1 MRVSLLKTVI
11 LAAALFVGQASTQA
25 AQLFFN
31 GSVITPLADAGTKWG
46 LVLTYTAGTSFATI
60 DTATL
65 IVGSQTWGTLVGTSN
80 QISLDVTKTQMLI
93 VASFGP
99 STPGNLGSSFS
110 ALSFAVTGFNAAAG
124 QNASEANIETIFK
137 NQKTASGTFFT
148 VPFAPVFSGSALTLA
163 GDLNSAPEPASVGL
177 LLGLGA
183 IVGGRY
189 YRKRRRER
197 LTRS

>member
-1 MRVSLLKTVI
+1 MRRNFLKSLML
-11 LAAALFVGQASTQA
+11 LAMLAVGQASANA

-31 GSVITPLADAGTKWG
+31 GSVITPLADAGTRWG

-65 IVGSQTWGTLVGTSN
+65 VIGSQTWGTLLGSSN
-80 QISLDVTKTQMLI
+80 QITLDTSRTQMLI

-99 STPGNLGSSFS
+99 STPGNLGTSFS
-110 ALSFAVTGFNAAAG
+110 ALSFAVTGFNAASS

-148 VPFAPVFSGSALTLA
+148 VPSAPVFSGSALTLA
-163 GDLNSAPEPASVGL
+163 GDLNSAPEPASLGL

-189 YRKRRRER
+189 YRRRRQNVMA
-197 LTRS
+197 

>member
-1 MRVSLLKTVI
+1 MRGNVFKTVM
-11 LAAALFVGQASTQA
+11 LMTMLCVGQASTQA

-65 IVGSQTWGTLVGTSN
+65 VIGSQTWGTLVGTNN
-80 QISLDVTKTQMLI
+80 QISLDSTRTQMLI

-110 ALSFAVTGFNAAAG
+110 ALSFAVTGFNAASG
-124 QNASEANIETIFK
+124 QNASEANIETLFK

-148 VPFAPVFSGSALTLA
+148 VPFGPVFSGSALTLA
-163 GDLNSAPEPASVGL
+163 GDLNSAPEPASLGL

-189 YRKRRRER
+189 FRNRRRNR
-197 LTRS
+197 TV

>member
-1 MRVSLLKTVI
+1 MRRNFLKSLML
-11 LAAALFVGQASTQA
+11 LAMLAVGQASANA

-31 GSVITPLADAGTKWG
+31 GSVITPLADAGTRWG

-65 IVGSQTWGTLVGTSN
+65 VIGSQTWGTLLGSSN

-99 STPGNLGSSFS
+99 STPGNLGTTFS
-110 ALSFAVTGFNAAAG
+110 ALSFAVTGFNAASS

-148 VPFAPVFSGSALTLA
+148 VPSAPVFSGSALTLA
-163 GDLNSAPEPASVGL
+163 GDLNSAPEPASLGL

-189 YRKRRRER
+189 YRRRRQNVMA
-197 LTRS
+197 

>member
-1 MRVSLLKTVI
+1 MRRNFLKSLML
-11 LAAALFVGQASTQA
+11 LAMLAVGQASANA

-31 GSVITPLADAGTKWG
+31 GSVITPLADAGTRWG

-65 IVGSQTWGTLVGTSN
+65 VIGSQTWGTLLGSSN

-99 STPGNLGSSFS
+99 STPGNLGTSFS
-110 ALSFAVTGFNAAAG
+110 ALSFAVTGFNAASS

-148 VPFAPVFSGSALTLA
+148 VPSAPVFSGSALTLA
-163 GDLNSAPEPASVGL
+163 GDLNSAPEPASLGL

-189 YRKRRRER
+189 YRRRRQNVMA
-197 LTRS
+197 

>member
-1 MRVSLLKTVI
+1 MRRNFLKSLML
-11 LAAALFVGQASTQA
+11 LAMLAVGQASANA

-65 IVGSQTWGTLVGTSN
+65 VIGSQTWGTLLGSSN

-99 STPGNLGSSFS
+99 STPGNLGTTFS
-110 ALSFAVTGFNAAAG
+110 ALSFAVTGFNAASS

-148 VPFAPVFSGSALTLA
+148 VPSAPVFSGSALTLA
-163 GDLNSAPEPASVGL
+163 GDLNSVPEPASLGL

-189 YRKRRRER
+189 YRRRRQNVMA
-197 LTRS
+197 

>member
-1 MRVSLLKTVI
+1 MRRNFLKSLML
-11 LAAALFVGQASTQA
+11 LAMLAVGQASANA

-31 GSVITPLADAGTKWG
+31 GSVITPLADAGTRWG
-46 LVLTYTAGTSFATI
+46 LVLTYTAGTSFANI

-65 IVGSQTWGTLVGTSN
+65 VIGSQTWGTLLGSSN
-80 QISLDVTKTQMLI
+80 QITLDTSRTQMLI

-99 STPGNLGSSFS
+99 STPGNLGTSFS
-110 ALSFAVTGFNAAAG
+110 ALSFAVTGFNAASS

-148 VPFAPVFSGSALTLA
+148 VPSAPVFSGSALTLA
-163 GDLNSAPEPASVGL
+163 GDLNSAPEPASLGL

-189 YRKRRRER
+189 YRRRRQNVMA
-197 LTRS
+197 

>member
-1 MRVSLLKTVI
+1 MRRNFLKSLML
-11 LAAALFVGQASTQA
+11 LAMLAVGQASANA

-31 GSVITPLADAGTKWG
+31 GSVITPLADAGTSWG

-65 IVGSQTWGTLVGTSN
+65 VIGSETWGTLLGSSN
-80 QISLDVTKTQMLI
+80 LITLDNSRTQMLI
-93 VASFGP
+93 VANFGP
-99 STPGNLGSSFS
+99 STPGNLGTTFS
-110 ALSFAVTGFNAAAG
+110 ALSFAVTGFNAASS

-148 VPFAPVFSGSALTLA
+148 VPSAPVFSGSALTLA
-163 GDLNSAPEPASVGL
+163 GDLNSAPEPASLGL

-189 YRKRRRER
+189 YRRRRENVMA
-197 LTRS
+197 

>member
-1 MRVSLLKTVI
+1 MRRNFLKSLML
-11 LAAALFVGQASTQA
+11 LAMLAVGQASANA

-31 GSVITPLADAGTKWG
+31 GSVITPLADAGTRWG

-65 IVGSQTWGTLVGTSN
+65 VIGSQTWGTLLGSSN

-99 STPGNLGSSFS
+99 STPGNLGTTFS
-110 ALSFAVTGFNAAAG
+110 ALSFAVTGFNAASS
-124 QNASEANIETIFK
+124 QNASEANFETIFK

-148 VPFAPVFSGSALTLA
+148 VPSAPVFSGSALTLA
-163 GDLNSAPEPASVGL
+163 GDLNSVPEPASLGL

-189 YRKRRRER
+189 YRRRR
-197 LTRS
+197 